1 MKSEIVKE
9 IIGKLLKK
17 SSDAINA
24 EMVLTNDIIM
34 TIGDSKGNL
43 HLEVGEP
50 VDLRDDY
57 MIYKSMNGDMVFYVE
72 YDKIV
77 LMSSASE
84 NLTKNKRNHNDFLNL
99 MAELDKLTNLNKDP
113 QED

>member
-9 IIGKLLKK
+9 IITKLLRK

-24 EMVLTNDIIM
+24 EMVLTNDIVM

-43 HLEVGEP
+43 HMEVGEP

-57 MIYKSMNGDMVFYVE
+57 MIYKGMNGDMIFYIE

-84 NLTKNKRNHNDFLNL
+84 NLTKNKANHNDFLKF
-99 MAELDKLTNLNKDP
+99 MAELNKFTNTE
-113 QED
+113 EDSEED